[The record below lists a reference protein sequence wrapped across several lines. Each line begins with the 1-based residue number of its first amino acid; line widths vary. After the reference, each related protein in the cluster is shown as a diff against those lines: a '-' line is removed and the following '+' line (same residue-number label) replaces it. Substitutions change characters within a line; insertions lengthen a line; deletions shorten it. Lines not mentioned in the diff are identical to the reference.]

1 LDNFSKEELIK
12 LIKKYVILQKQLKLK
27 NEDLTN
33 KLNESQNVKYIF
45 LLIVISE
52 LVLKKISISF
62 VVNFL
67 LYLTPSCIFCSH
79 EFADLLSAA
88 K

>member
-33 KLNESQNVKYIF
+33 KLNETQNVKYIF
-45 LLIVISE
+45 FLNVNFGVGAKE
-52 LVLKKISISF
+52 NLVL
-62 VVNFL
+62 L
-67 LYLTPSCIFCSH
+67 
-79 EFADLLSAA
+79 
-88 K
+88 